1 MSMYDQW
8 SYTFDLSHIM
18 PYILM
23 HMCATWPRGDDN
35 QTIMF
40 TQILEC
46 IVWSKDTFAIV
57 AIDICLV
64 HHYRR
69 SDRKCTNQSL
79 SDESRKYYLRSSYAS
94 FDINCMAAIY
104 LSLDSHCFFSS
115 KCVAMG
121 NAVFKVIERSQ
132 FYVLLLFNIVLTIFG
147 NETLIE

>member
-1 MSMYDQW
+1 MINDHIPSTCRILCPIYWCICVRHDQG
-8 SYTFDLSHIM
+8 
-18 PYILM
+18 
-23 HMCATWPRGDDN
+23 RGDDN

-46 IVWSKDTFAIV
+46 IVWSKDTCAIV

-64 HHYRR
+64 HYYRQ
-69 SDRKCTNQSL
+69 SDSKCTNQSL

-115 KCVAMG
+115 ECVAMG

-132 FYVLLLFNIVLTIFG
+132 FYVLLLFNTVLTIFG